1 MTRLGAWAVED
12 GVEFCTWAPATSRV
26 EVVISG
32 PDTRRAPLVRDETG
46 YHVARV
52 GGLAPGARYRFSL
65 DGDARSRPLPDPA
78 SRWQPDDVHGD
89 SAVIDPAFAWS
100 DVAWTGLPLADYV
113 IYELHVGTFT
123 PAGTFDAVIERLDAL
138 RDLGITA
145 IELMPVAEFPGGRN
159 WGYDGVFPY
168 AAESA
173 YGGPDG
179 LRRLVDAAHRRGLA
193 VVLDVVYNHLGP
205 EGNVLPAYGPYFT
218 DRYRTPWGDALN
230 FDGRG
235 RDEVRRFFIENALFW
250 IGDFRIDALRLDA
263 VHAIADPSAYP
274 FVEELI
280 DAVHAYRDGQGRLV
294 HVIAESADNDARLI
308 TPNEHGGLGCD
319 AQWNDDFHHS
329 LHALLTGERHDY
341 YVDYGAPADL
351 ATAFEHGF
359 VYANRYSS
367 FRDHR
372 HGRPAGAGLPGRRFV
387 VFDQNH
393 DQVGNRAAGDRI
405 ATLVGDDGVRLAAAT
420 VLCSPFLP
428 LLFMGE
434 EYGETNPFPY
444 FVSHSDPAL
453 VEAVRQGR
461 RAEFASLAEQEPPD
475 PQAEATFDGAKLDW
489 AKRGRAPHAS
499 LLEWYRTL
507 LALRASRAALR
518 ILDPSLVATSVFD
531 DERAIVVTRRAPDD
545 AVVIVL
551 GFDDVPHDVELPLGG
566 GTWTTLLDTHGSERG
581 LPDTIAERDARLRV
595 KLPPRSALVLG
606 LGLGP

>member
-1 MTRLGAWAVED
+1 MTRLGAWASD
-12 GVEFCTWAPATSRV
+12 DAVEFCTWAPATSRV

-32 PDTRRAPLVRDETG
+32 LDGRRVPMVRADTG

-52 GGLAPGARYRFSL
+52 EGLVPGARYRFSL
-65 DGDARSRPLPDPA
+65 DGDAGSGPLPDPA

-89 SAVIDPAFAWS
+89 SAVIDPTFAWS
-100 DVAWTGLPLADYV
+100 GVEWVGLPLADYV
-113 IYELHVGTFT
+113 VYELHVGTFT

-159 WGYDGVFPY
+159 WGYDGVFPF

-230 FDGRG
+230 FDGPG
-235 RDEVRRFFIENALFW
+235 RDEVRRFFVESALSW

-280 DAVHAYRDGQGRLV
+280 DAVHGFADRHGRLV

-308 TPNEHGGLGCD
+308 TTKEHGGVGCD

-341 YVDYGAPADL
+341 YVDYGSPSDL
-351 ATAFEHGF
+351 ATAFERGF

-367 FRDHR
+367 FRDRR
-372 HGRPAGAGLPGRRFV
+372 HGRPAGALLPGQRFV

-405 ATLVGDDGVRLAAAT
+405 ATQIGDNGVRLAAVA

-453 VEAVRQGR
+453 VEAVRRGR
-461 RAEFASLAEQEPPD
+461 RAEFASLAEQEPTD
-475 PQAEATFDGAKLDW
+475 PQAEATFDRARLDW
-489 AKRGRAPHAS
+489 AKRGREPHAS
-499 LLEWYRTL
+499 VLEWYRTL
-507 LALRASRAALR
+507 LRLRTSRSALR
-518 ILDPSLVATSVFD
+518 ILDPSLVATAVLD
-531 DERAIVVTRRAPDD
+531 DERAIVVTRSAPDD
-545 AVVIVL
+545 AVLIVL
-551 GFDDVPHDVELPLGG
+551 GFDDVPHDVEILLGG
-566 GTWTTLLDTHGSERG
+566 GVWTTLLDTHGDERG
-581 LPDTIAERDARLRV
+581 LPDTIAGEGDGRLRV

-606 LGLGP
+606 LGT